1 VTERDWDDGAT
12 DIEHAEQR
20 QHEAVQQ
27 HAINRV
33 AESYRGRPYDEVLA
47 ALRASWSAH
56 GLNPAS
62 DQWMEAVAGEISQ
75 GHSYT
80 VGIESMHDADEL
92 DRPGSATPE

>member
-1 VTERDWDDGAT
+1 MTEKDWMDASTDDT
-12 DIEHAEQR
+12 HAQQR

-33 AESYRGRPYDEVLA
+33 VEAYRGRPYDEVLA

-62 DQWMEAVAGEISQ
+62 DQWMETVAGEISQ

-92 DRPGSATPE
+92 DHPGSATRQ

>member
-1 VTERDWDDGAT
+1 
-12 DIEHAEQR
+12 
-20 QHEAVQQ
+20 
-27 HAINRV
+27 
-33 AESYRGRPYDEVLA
+33 VLA

-80 VGIESMHDADEL
+80 VGTESMHDADEL
-92 DRPGSATPE
+92 DRPGSAAPE